1 MPAIGA
7 ALTAFGAA
15 FGATTVGAFLTTNII
30 GKLLVTVAISALQT
44 AMMPKPRAAGI
55 KTGVTAAGGTNP
67 CSFVLGRYATAGY
80 AVCPPMSHGADEVEN
95 QFLTYVIE
103 LGSIAGQGLER
114 LTIDGEYADIG
125 GTAHPDYGT
134 PVGGRFAGKAWVK
147 YYDGSQ
153 TVADPMLIAKY
164 GSYPDRPWSA
174 DMIGRGLC
182 YVIATFSY
190 DREVFNGTPKL
201 RFEVSGIPLYDPR
214 KDSTAGGSGAQRWG
228 NPATWAGSDNPLV
241 QVYNILR
248 GISFADGTV
257 WGGDAVAADLPADAW
272 FAAMNACDV
281 AVAISGGGTEPRWR
295 TGFEVTVD
303 EEPVTII
310 EELLKGCSGQLVD
323 IGGVWKPR
331 VGGPG
336 LPVYFLDDDGIII
349 NQPQDFDPF
358 PPLDQCFNGIQA
370 SYPEPD
376 SLWEAKDAPP
386 RYSEALEAEDGGRRL
401 VADLNLPAVPYK
413 RQVQRVMKAYIK
425 DERRMRS
432 HPNLTLP
439 PAAALIE
446 PLDAIAWSSAR
457 NGYVAKV
464 FEVSQVQEAP
474 DTLLQTLSI
483 KERNPAD
490 YDWEAADE
498 LPSSITAGKIVA
510 AVAQPVP
517 GWSVVAH
524 TVYDAAGNPR
534 KPALRLVWSA
544 NKLKAAVGLEWQ
556 IRLAGGGGA
565 VVRRGSTQSVED
577 GDAVVTGGIL
587 PNTAYQARARAI
599 MRRPR
604 AWSAWVGATTPNLR
618 TAKADLADDVTDYM
632 AETATLAGIKPVS
645 TLPAAGDKIDQ
656 IVMKIPEGVLY
667 RWNGTA
673 WTRTLFGGIKPGDVD
688 IASFAAS
695 IRPTELFAALP
706 TTGNFNGRI
715 VYRTSDKSLWRHDGT
730 SWINTNAADQIVG
743 ELIAGQI
750 AAGAI
755 TARELAADSVAVR
768 HLVVTD
774 WANMVPNGAF
784 SDGDDANDYWN
795 AAGGGGAGRYFLA
808 KTTNPT
814 FVQTGA
820 FSLLL
825 QKADTATSASMSS
838 KIKFP
843 VSAGEWLYG
852 ETAIRTNEAASTGG
866 AYIRIAF
873 FDEVGVA
880 VPYVDIASNI
890 GTTSSWSTHTR
901 EFQVPVGAV
910 MARAEAFHLASSNS
924 RNLIID
930 RIIVKRMNGG
940 ELTIDGSLKA
950 RHMAAEVIISNVA
963 QLGVA
968 VVSTAAIGNAAIT
981 TAKISDAAI
990 TTAKIGNLQ
999 VDTLHI
1005 KNEAVTVTARAFKNS
1020 AITIVK
1026 APIGSSSGGPAIDLT
1041 INRTAGLVTKVEWS
1055 GIISPNTTD
1064 DTKFAQV
1071 LFYITRDK
1079 GGVQTTFFDTYLT
1092 SNNRND
1098 TFVSFSMVDTDTSGG
1113 TVTYLVGFGNTYHVN
1128 NSNCTVIKQVLEATQ
1143 FKK

>member
-7 ALTAFGAA
+7 ALSAFGAA
-15 FGATTVGAFLTTNII
+15 FGASTVGAFLTTNII

-95 QFLTYVIE
+95 QYLTYVIE

-114 LTIDGEYADIG
+114 LIIDGEYAEIG
-125 GTAHPDYGT
+125 GTPHPDYGT

-174 DMIGRGLC
+174 NMIGRGLC

-190 DREVFNGTPKL
+190 DREVFNGVPKL

-214 KDSTAGGSGAQRWG
+214 KDSTAGGSGAQRWA
-228 NPATWAGSDNPLV
+228 NPATWASSDNPLV

-248 GISFADGTV
+248 GISFADGTL

-323 IGGVWKPR
+323 IGGLWKPR

-386 RYSEALEAEDGGRRL
+386 RYSEVLEAEDGGRRL

-425 DERRMRS
+425 DERRMRR
-432 HPNLTLP
+432 HDLTLP

-446 PLDAIAWSSAR
+446 PLDAIAWTSAR
-457 NGYVAKV
+457 NGYAAKV

-517 GWSVVAH
+517 GWSVLAH

-556 IRLAGGGGA
+556 IRLAGGGT

-656 IVMKIPEGVLY
+656 IVMKVPEGVLY
-667 RWNGTA
+667 RWDGTS

-688 IASFAAS
+688 VASFAAGLAPVGLVTSGPLPTVKTTDVIAYGGKLYRWSGTDYVASVPAIDVTGQMTNAQIADLEAAKLIGKVVEDQIADAAIS
-695 IRPTELFAALP
+695 ISKFATGVNPVELVTALP
-706 TTGNFNGRI
+706 TTDHVQGRTVFLTADNKLYRNTGTGWTTTVTSTDVDGRGLDILDPLGNKVFG
-715 VYRTSDKSLWRHDGT
+715 SDGT
-730 SWINTNAADQIVG
+730 IGSGVTVNVNGSNILLTA
-743 ELIAGQI
+743 I
-750 AAGAI
+750 AAN
-755 TARELAADSVAVR
+755 SV
-768 HLVVTD
+768 
-774 WANMVPNGAF
+774 VPSLNYIGAF
-784 SDGDDANDYWN
+784 STAPTQVQLGEKWVQNAVYKNTTDAKSYVLTGSPLAWAEYLSDGM
-795 AAGGGGAGRYFLA
+795 
-808 KTTNPT
+808 
-814 FVQTGA
+814 Q
-820 FSLLL
+820 FSLQVESTNGTIFRVGQSTTTTLIARVFKNGAEVTDVTPASWFRWRRVSIL
-825 QKADTATSASMSS
+825 NLDPPHNDATFNAS
-838 KIKFP
+838 
-843 VSAGEWLYG
+843 Y
-852 ETAIRTNEAASTGG
+852 STG
-866 AYIRIAF
+866 YKQVSI
-873 FDEVGVA
+873 
-880 VPYVDIASNI
+880 NI
-890 GTTSSWSTHTR
+890 DT
-901 EFQVPVGAV
+901 VN
-910 MARAEAFHLASSNS
+910 ARATFFC
-924 RNLIID
+924 D
-930 RIIVKRMNGG
+930 
-940 ELTIDGSLKA
+940 
-950 RHMAAEVIISNVA
+950 
-963 QLGVA
+963 
-968 VVSTAAIGNAAIT
+968 
-981 TAKISDAAI
+981 
-990 TTAKIGNLQ
+990 
-999 VDTLHI
+999 
-1005 KNEAVTVTARAFKNS
+1005 
-1020 AITIVK
+1020 
-1026 APIGSSSGGPAIDLT
+1026 
-1041 INRTAGLVTKVEWS
+1041 
-1055 GIISPNTTD
+1055 IISP
-1064 DTKFAQV
+1064 
-1071 LFYITRDK
+1071 
-1079 GGVQTTFFDTYLT
+1079 
-1092 SNNRND
+1092 S
-1098 TFVSFSMVDTDTSGG
+1098 
-1113 TVTYLVGFGNTYHVN
+1113 
-1128 NSNCTVIKQVLEATQ
+1128 
-1143 FKK
+1143 

>member
-248 GISFADGTV
+248 GISFADGAV

-281 AVAISGGGTEPRWR
+281 AVTISGGGTEPRWR

-386 RYSEALEAEDGGRRL
+386 RYSEVLEAEDGGRRL

-446 PLDAIAWSSAR
+446 PLDAIAWTSAR
-457 NGYVAKV
+457 NGYAAKV

-577 GDAVVTGGIL
+577 GEAVVTGGIL

-667 RWNGTA
+667 RWSGTA

-695 IRPTELFAALP
+695 IRPTELFATLP
-706 TTGNFNGRI
+706 ASGNFNGRI
-715 VYRTSDKSLWRHDGT
+715 VYRTSDKSLWRHNGS

-743 ELIAGQI
+743 ELVAGQI
-750 AAGAI
+750 GAGAI
-755 TARELAADSVAVR
+755 NTRELAANAVTITNLAIADFENLCPDPMFLR
-768 HLVVTD
+768 LQDFTGDVG
-774 WANMVPNGAF
+774 WA
-784 SDGDDANDYWN
+784 
-795 AAGGGGAGRYFLA
+795 
-808 KTTNPT
+808 
-814 FVQTGA
+814 
-820 FSLLL
+820 
-825 QKADTATSASMSS
+825 SA
-838 KIKFP
+838 
-843 VSAGEWLYG
+843 Y
-852 ETAIRTNEAASTGG
+852 
-866 AYIRIAF
+866 
-873 FDEVGVA
+873 
-880 VPYVDIASNI
+880 
-890 GTTSSWSTHTR
+890 TSSWGSYKTDR
-901 EFQVPVGAV
+901 V
-910 MARAEAFHLASSNS
+910 MAMAAGITDTGLGERLFAPSIIGILPGSFHTECYVNLDGTVGNTAANIRVYIYNTAADGTRTYIRSVGSNAITTTGVNLMSCQVDLTGPAENTMVYCYQVRSTNGAPTTAVARFNAPSM
-924 RNLIID
+924 R
-930 RIIVKRMNGG
+930 RMNGG
-940 ELTIDGSLKA
+940 ELQVDGSLKA

-963 QLGVA
+963 QLGTA

-981 TAKISDAAI
+981 SAKIADAAI
-990 TTAKIGNLQ
+990 STAKIGNLQ

-1026 APIGSSSGGPAIDLT
+1026 APIGSSSGGMAIDLT

-1055 GIISPNTTD
+1055 GIISPTTTD

-1071 LFYITRDK
+1071 SFYIVRDK

-1092 SNNRND
+1092 SNNKND